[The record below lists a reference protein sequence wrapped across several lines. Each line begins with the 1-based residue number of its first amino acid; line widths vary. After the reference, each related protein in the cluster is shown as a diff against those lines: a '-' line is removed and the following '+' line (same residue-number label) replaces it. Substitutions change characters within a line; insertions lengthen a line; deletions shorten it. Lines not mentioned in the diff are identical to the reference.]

1 MLPLV
6 LYVAVGIS
14 TFKNYY
20 IVSYL
25 IIWIHC
31 LIAWIDHIVF
41 MHSLV
46 PGYLGCCLAI
56 MMNAPLNI
64 CIEVFA

>member
-14 TFKNYY
+14 TLKKLL
-20 IVSYL
+20 VSYL
-25 IIWIHC
+25 IVWIHC

-41 MHSLV
+41 THSLV
-46 PGYLGCCLAI
+46 PGHLGCCLAI

-64 CIEVFA
+64 CIQVFA